1 MQIEMLKDVVDYGV
15 IGVLAL
21 LGFIVISSTIERILF
36 FRGINLKAYNH
47 KLKLELDLSK
57 KLSTIATIGSNA
69 PYIGLLGTVLAII
82 ITFYIIGDKQGSI
95 EVGEI
100 MKSLALALKATAIGL
115 IVAIPSTVSYNM
127 LLDKVD
133 RLLSQWEINQDE
145 A

>member
-1 MQIEMLKDVVDYGV
+1 MKIEMIKDVVDYGV
-15 IGVLAL
+15 IGLLAF
-21 LGFIVISSTIERILF
+21 LGFVVISYTIERIIF
-36 FRGINLKAYNH
+36 YRGINTKDYNH

-57 KLSTIATIGSNA
+57 RLSTIATIGSNA

-95 EVGEI
+95 EIGEI
-100 MKSLALALKATAIGL
+100 MKSLALALKATAVGL

-127 LLDKVD
+127 LLDRVD
-133 RLLSQWEINQDE
+133 RLLIEWEINNDE